1 MSNLLQTHNVTIL
14 TRRKAHTQSMQAS
27 IQIKVKQIARS
38 NQIKVKQIG
47 RSNQIGRSHCLEH
60 ENTISIM
67 NQNQIH
73 VIDTKNLLGVS
84 KCTFMHLLFKI

>member
-38 NQIKVKQIG
+38 NQIKVEEAIVWSMKT
-47 RSNQIGRSHCLEH
+47 LF
-60 ENTISIM
+60 
-67 NQNQIH
+67 
-73 VIDTKNLLGVS
+73 LL
-84 KCTFMHLLFKI
+84 